1 MVLQTEIEMS
11 WHRVS
16 YFFWVGVGAGSV
28 QLHADGWVMKTGVK
42 RTINGKLYREG
53 RFVGSLCLGWIFA
66 FWGEGEARGGGW
78 GRWGM
83 GGGG

>member
-1 MVLQTEIEMS
+1 MLSCSVKMS

-28 QLHADGWVMKTGVK
+28 QLHADGWVLKTGAK
-42 RTINGKLYREG
+42 RTINGKIYREG
-53 RFVGSLCLGWIFA
+53 RFAGNVCLGWTFA
-66 FWGEGEARGGGW
+66 FWRGGRSGGEGGG

-83 GGGG
+83 GGCG